1 MFITNLL
8 LGFIAL
14 LLLIATMFLFEIM
27 RSSITIKQRTVDVL
41 TNIFDILRHV
51 ENTADATSDIETHT
65 KETASA
71 TKDLLE
77 FELPPPSQKP

>member
-51 ENTADATSDIETHT
+51 EHTADATSDIETNT

-71 TKDLLE
+71 TRDLLE